1 MWAEESRLR
10 VPPSA
15 PACSPPPIPPI
26 PLPPPTPSFR
36 YKNILWAEELA
47 FPTAVVLSAADSIV
61 PVPEVRRYFAFN
73 PSVSHGT

>member
-1 MWAEESRLR
+1 MWAEESRR
-10 VPPSA
+10 
-15 PACSPPPIPPI
+15 ACSPPPITPP
-26 PLPPPTPSFR
+26 PPQPPTPSFR

-61 PVPEVRRYFAFN
+61 PVPEVRRDFAFN

>member
-1 MWAEESRLR
+1 MAARQASLPPPHANSR
-10 VPPSA
+10 
-15 PACSPPPIPPI
+15 PIPP
-26 PLPPPTPSFR
+26 TSFR